1 MKDIIRSF
9 GRYDVVRE
17 TLSDGSYVFSVAFP
31 SDDGALVILACY
43 NGRKASQL
51 AEFLQ
56 VNVVDVS
63 LRDKEGASA

>member
-1 MKDIIRSF
+1 MKDVIRSF

-17 TLSDGSYVFSVAFP
+17 SLTDGSYVFSVVFP
-31 SDDGALVILACY
+31 SDDGALVVMACY

-56 VNVVDVS
+56 TNVVDVS
-63 LRDKEGASA
+63 LRDKEGAWA